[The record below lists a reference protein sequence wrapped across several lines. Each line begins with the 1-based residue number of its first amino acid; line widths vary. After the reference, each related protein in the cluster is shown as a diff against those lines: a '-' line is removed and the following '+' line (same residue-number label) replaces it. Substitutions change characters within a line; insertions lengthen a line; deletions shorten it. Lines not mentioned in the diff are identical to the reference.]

1 MIPSEPLPLDAPPP
15 PHQVVIEARSSL
27 FHIPLRALWSYRE
40 LLYFLVWRDVKVRYK
55 QTALG
60 VLWIL
65 LQPLLSTMIFT
76 VLFGILLDAPSGEVP
91 YALFVLA
98 GLIPWNYFSSS
109 LARSST
115 SVVASAN
122 LVSKV
127 YFPRLIIPM
136 AGVLASLIDF
146 LIVSVALGGL
156 MAIYHIMP
164 TTNIWLLPF
173 FLLLAMLTAFG
184 FGLWLSALN
193 VRYRD
198 VSWLVPFLI
207 QVWMYLTPVVYSSA
221 LLPERFRPYLALNP
235 MTGVIEGFRWALFG
249 TTMGN
254 ASPAS
259 LLFFISICITLLV
272 LFSGLVYFRRTE
284 RTFADII

>member
-1 MIPSEPLPLDAPPP
+1 MSPDASPAAETANPN
-15 PHQVVIEARSSL
+15 QVVIEARSRWL
-27 FHIPLRALWSYRE
+27 DLPLRAIWQYRE

-60 VLWIL
+60 VMWIL

-76 VLFGILLDAPSGEVP
+76 VIFGILLEAPSGQVP

-98 GLIPWNYFSSS
+98 GMIPWNYFSSS
-109 LARSST
+109 LTRSSG

-122 LVSKV
+122 LVTKV

-136 AGVLASLIDF
+136 AGVLAGLVDF
-146 LIVSVALGGL
+146 LIVCTALGGM
-156 MAIYHIMP
+156 MAFYGVRP
-164 TTNIWLLPF
+164 TANIALLPL

-198 VSWLVPFLI
+198 VNWLMPFLI
-207 QVWMYLTPVVYSSA
+207 QVWMYLTPVVYSST

-235 MTGVIEGFRWALFG
+235 LTGVVEGFRWALFG
-249 TTMGN
+249 EQMGS
-254 ASPAS
+254 AAPGG
-259 LLFFISICITLLV
+259 LMFGISIAISLV
-272 LFSGLVYFRRTE
+272 VLVTGLMYFRRTE
-284 RTFADII
+284 KTFADVI

>member
-1 MIPSEPLPLDAPPP
+1 MPVEPLAVPQASN
-15 PHQVVIEARSSL
+15 PHQVVIEARSRW
-27 FHIPLRALWSYRE
+27 FDIPLRSIWQYRE

-60 VLWIL
+60 ILWIL
-65 LQPLLSTMIFT
+65 LQPVLSTMIFT

-98 GLIPWNYFSSS
+98 GLIPWNYFASS
-109 LARSST
+109 LTRSSG

-122 LVSKV
+122 LVTKV

-136 AGVLASLIDF
+136 AGVLAGLVDF
-146 LIVSVALGGL
+146 LIVLVALGGL
-156 MAIYHIMP
+156 MGIYRVTP
-164 TTNIWLLPF
+164 TANIWLLPL
-173 FLLLAMLTAFG
+173 FLLLAMFTAFG

-198 VSWLVPFLI
+198 VNWLMPFVI
-207 QVWMYLTPVVYSSA
+207 QVWMYLTPVVYSSS

-235 MTGVIEGFRWALFG
+235 MTGVVEGFRWALFG
-249 TTMGN
+249 ESMGS
-254 ASPAS
+254 AAPGGM
-259 LLFFISICITLLV
+259 LFLISIFITLVV
-272 LFSGLVYFRRTE
+272 LLSGLIYFRRTE
-284 RTFADII
+284 RTFADVI

>member
-1 MIPSEPLPLDAPPP
+1 MSPDVSQAAETPSPN
-15 PHQVVIEARSSL
+15 QVVIEARSRWL
-27 FHIPLRALWSYRE
+27 YIPLRSIWQYRE

-60 VLWIL
+60 VMWIL

-76 VLFGILLDAPSGEVP
+76 VIFGILLDAPSGQVP

-98 GLIPWNYFSSS
+98 GMIPWNYFSSS
-109 LARSST
+109 LTRSSG

-122 LVSKV
+122 LVTKV

-136 AGVLASLIDF
+136 AGVLAGLVDF
-146 LIVSVALGGL
+146 LIVCTALGGL
-156 MAIYHIMP
+156 MAFYGVRP
-164 TTNIWLLPF
+164 TANIALLPL

-198 VSWLVPFLI
+198 VSWLMPFLI
-207 QVWMYLTPVVYSSA
+207 QVWMYLTPVVYSST

-235 MTGVIEGFRWALFG
+235 LTGVVEGFRWALFG
-249 TTMGN
+249 EQMGS
-254 ASPAS
+254 AAPGG
-259 LLFFISICITLLV
+259 LMFIISIAISLLV
-272 LFSGLVYFRRTE
+272 LLSGLVYFRRTE

>member
-1 MIPSEPLPLDAPPP
+1 MSADSISAPQPP
-15 PHQVVIEARSSL
+15 TAHQVVIEAKSRW
-27 FHIPLRALWSYRE
+27 FDIPLRAIWHYRE

-60 VLWIL
+60 VMWIL

-76 VLFGILLDAPSGEVP
+76 VIFGILLEAPSGQVP

-98 GLIPWNYFSSS
+98 GMIPWNYFSSS
-109 LARSST
+109 LTRSSG
-115 SVVASAN
+115 SVVASSN
-122 LVSKV
+122 LITKV

-136 AGVLASLIDF
+136 AGVLAGLVDF
-146 LIVSVALGGL
+146 LIVCTALGGM
-156 MAIYHIMP
+156 MAFYGVRP
-164 TTNIWLLPF
+164 TANIALLPL

-198 VSWLVPFLI
+198 VSWLMPFLI
-207 QVWMYLTPVVYSSA
+207 QVWMYMTPVVYSST

-235 MTGVIEGFRWALFG
+235 LTGVVEGFRWALFG
-249 TTMGN
+249 EAMGS
-254 ASPAS
+254 AAPGGLMFA
-259 LLFFISICITLLV
+259 ISIAISLVVLLT
-272 LFSGLVYFRRTE
+272 GLVYFRRTE

>member
-1 MIPSEPLPLDAPPP
+1 MSVEANMPGETASPN
-15 PHQVVIEARSSL
+15 QVVIEARSRWL
-27 FHIPLRALWSYRE
+27 DVPLRAIWQYRE
-40 LLYFLVWRDVKVRYK
+40 LLFFLVWRDVKVRYK

-60 VLWIL
+60 VMWIL

-76 VLFGILLDAPSGEVP
+76 VIFGILLEAPSGQVP

-98 GLIPWNYFSSS
+98 GMIPWNYFSSS
-109 LARSST
+109 LTRSSG
-115 SVVASAN
+115 SVVASSN
-122 LVSKV
+122 LITKV

-136 AGVLASLIDF
+136 AGVLAGLVDF
-146 LIVSVALGGL
+146 LIVCTALGGM
-156 MAIYHIMP
+156 MAFYGVRP
-164 TTNIWLLPF
+164 TANIALLPL

-198 VSWLVPFLI
+198 VNWLMPFLI
-207 QVWMYLTPVVYSSA
+207 QVWMYLTPVVYSST

-235 MTGVIEGFRWALFG
+235 LTGVVEGFRWALFG
-249 TTMGN
+249 ESMGS
-254 ASPAS
+254 AAPGGLMFA
-259 LLFFISICITLLV
+259 ISIAIAIVVLL
-272 LFSGLVYFRRTE
+272 SGLVYFRRTE

>member
-1 MIPSEPLPLDAPPP
+1 MSPDASPAAETASPN
-15 PHQVVIEARSSL
+15 QVVIEARSHWL
-27 FHIPLRALWSYRE
+27 DLPLRAIWQYRE

-60 VLWIL
+60 VMWIL

-76 VLFGILLDAPSGEVP
+76 VIFGILLEAPSGQVP

-98 GLIPWNYFSSS
+98 GMIPWNYFSSS
-109 LARSST
+109 LTRSSG

-122 LVSKV
+122 LVTKV

-136 AGVLASLIDF
+136 AGVLAGLVDF
-146 LIVSVALGGL
+146 LIVCTALGGM
-156 MAIYHIMP
+156 MAFYGVRP
-164 TTNIWLLPF
+164 TANIALLPL

-198 VSWLVPFLI
+198 VNWLMPFLI
-207 QVWMYLTPVVYSSA
+207 QVWMYLTPVVYSST

-235 MTGVIEGFRWALFG
+235 LTGVVEGFRWALFG
-249 TTMGN
+249 ASMGS
-254 ASPAS
+254 AAPGGLMFA
-259 LLFFISICITLLV
+259 ISIGISLVVLL
-272 LFSGLVYFRRTE
+272 SGLVYFRRTE
-284 RTFADII
+284 KTFADII

>member
-1 MIPSEPLPLDAPPP
+1 MSPDASPAAETANPN
-15 PHQVVIEARSSL
+15 QVVIEARSHWL
-27 FHIPLRALWSYRE
+27 DLPLRAIWQYRE

-60 VLWIL
+60 VMWIL

-76 VLFGILLDAPSGEVP
+76 VIFGILLEAPSGQVP

-98 GLIPWNYFSSS
+98 GMIPWNYFSSS
-109 LARSST
+109 LTRSSG

-122 LVSKV
+122 LVTKV

-136 AGVLASLIDF
+136 AGVLAGLVDF
-146 LIVSVALGGL
+146 LIVCTALGGM
-156 MAIYHIMP
+156 MAFYGVRP
-164 TTNIWLLPF
+164 TANIALLPL

-198 VSWLVPFLI
+198 VNWLMPFLI
-207 QVWMYLTPVVYSSA
+207 QVWMYLTPVVYSST

-235 MTGVIEGFRWALFG
+235 LTGVVEGFRWALFG
-249 TTMGN
+249 ESMGS
-254 ASPAS
+254 AAPGGLMFA
-259 LLFFISICITLLV
+259 ISIAIAIVVLL
-272 LFSGLVYFRRTE
+272 SGLVYFRRTE
-284 RTFADII
+284 KTFADII

>member
-1 MIPSEPLPLDAPPP
+1 MSPDASPAAETASPN
-15 PHQVVIEARSSL
+15 QVVIEARSRWL
-27 FHIPLRALWSYRE
+27 DVPLRAIWQYRE

-60 VLWIL
+60 VMWIL
-65 LQPLLSTMIFT
+65 LQPLLSTLIFT
-76 VLFGILLDAPSGEVP
+76 VIFGILLDAPSGEVP

-98 GLIPWNYFSSS
+98 GMIPWNYFASS
-109 LARSST
+109 LSRSSG

-122 LVSKV
+122 LVTKV

-136 AGVLASLIDF
+136 AGVLAGLVDF
-146 LIVSVALGGL
+146 LIVCTALGGL
-156 MAIYHIMP
+156 MAFYGVHP
-164 TTNIWLLPF
+164 TANIALLPL

-198 VSWLVPFLI
+198 VSWLMPFLI
-207 QVWMYLTPVVYSSA
+207 QVWMYLTPVVYSST

-235 MTGVIEGFRWALFG
+235 LTGVVEGFRWALFG
-249 TTMGN
+249 EQMGS
-254 ASPAS
+254 AAPGG
-259 LLFFISICITLLV
+259 LMFGISIAISLLV
-272 LFSGLVYFRRTE
+272 LLSGLVYFRRTE
-284 RTFADII
+284 KTFADII

>member
-1 MIPSEPLPLDAPPP
+1 MSVEANMPGETASPN
-15 PHQVVIEARSSL
+15 QVVIEARSRWL
-27 FHIPLRALWSYRE
+27 DVPLRAIWQYRE
-40 LLYFLVWRDVKVRYK
+40 LLFFLVWRDVKVRYK

-60 VLWIL
+60 VMWIL

-76 VLFGILLDAPSGEVP
+76 VIFGILLEAPSGQVP

-98 GLIPWNYFSSS
+98 GMIPWNYFSSS
-109 LARSST
+109 LTRSSG
-115 SVVASAN
+115 SVVASSN
-122 LVSKV
+122 LITKV

-136 AGVLASLIDF
+136 AGVLAGLVDF
-146 LIVSVALGGL
+146 LIVCTALGGM
-156 MAIYHIMP
+156 MAFYGVRP
-164 TTNIWLLPF
+164 TANIALLPL

-198 VSWLVPFLI
+198 VSWLMPFLI
-207 QVWMYLTPVVYSSA
+207 QVWMYMTPVVYSST

-235 MTGVIEGFRWALFG
+235 LTGVVEGFRWALFG
-249 TTMGN
+249 ASMGS
-254 ASPAS
+254 AAPGGLMFA
-259 LLFFISICITLLV
+259 ISIAISLVVLLT
-272 LFSGLVYFRRTE
+272 GLVYFRRTE

>member
-1 MIPSEPLPLDAPPP
+1 MSVEANMPGETASPN
-15 PHQVVIEARSSL
+15 QVVIEARSRWL
-27 FHIPLRALWSYRE
+27 DVPLRAIWQYRE
-40 LLYFLVWRDVKVRYK
+40 LLFFLVWRDVKVRYK

-60 VLWIL
+60 VMWIL

-76 VLFGILLDAPSGEVP
+76 VIFGILLEAPSGQVP

-98 GLIPWNYFSSS
+98 GMIPWNYFSSS
-109 LARSST
+109 LTRSSG

-122 LVSKV
+122 LVTKV

-136 AGVLASLIDF
+136 AGVLAGLVDF
-146 LIVSVALGGL
+146 LIVCTALGGM
-156 MAIYHIMP
+156 MAFYGVRP
-164 TTNIWLLPF
+164 TANIALLPL

-198 VSWLVPFLI
+198 VNWLMPFLI
-207 QVWMYLTPVVYSSA
+207 QVWMYLTPVVYSST

-235 MTGVIEGFRWALFG
+235 LTGVVEGFRWALFG
-249 TTMGN
+249 ESMGS
-254 ASPAS
+254 AAPGGLMFA
-259 LLFFISICITLLV
+259 ISIAIAIVVLL
-272 LFSGLVYFRRTE
+272 SGLVYFRRTE
-284 RTFADII
+284 KTFADII

>member
-1 MIPSEPLPLDAPPP
+1 MQAEATPATETVSAN
-15 PHQVVIEARSSL
+15 QVVIEARSRWL
-27 FHIPLRALWSYRE
+27 DVPLRAIWQYRE

-60 VLWIL
+60 VMWIL

-76 VLFGILLDAPSGEVP
+76 VIFGILLDAPSGEVP

-98 GLIPWNYFSSS
+98 GLMPWNYFASS
-109 LARSST
+109 LARSSG

-122 LVSKV
+122 LVTKV

-136 AGVLASLIDF
+136 AGVLAGLVDF
-146 LIVSVALGGL
+146 LIVSLALGGL
-156 MAIYHIMP
+156 MAFYGVAP
-164 TTNIWLLPF
+164 TGNVWLLPL
-173 FLLLAMLTAFG
+173 FLLLAMVTAFG

-198 VSWLVPFLI
+198 VSWLMPFLI
-207 QVWMYLTPVVYSSA
+207 QVWMYLTPVVYSST

-235 MTGVIEGFRWALFG
+235 LTGVVEGFRWALFG
-249 TTMGN
+249 ERMGS
-254 ASPAS
+254 AAPGGVMFA
-259 LLFFISICITLLV
+259 ISIGIAGVVLLT
-272 LFSGLVYFRRTE
+272 GLIYFRRTE
-284 RTFADII
+284 KTFADVI